1 MYLKEAHPQTKVNPV
16 LLDSSSG
23 FGIHLGKMAPTI
35 FFVPG
40 LWEGPSVF
48 DNVSSL
54 LSKDGIKS
62 EFATLRSTG
71 TTSPGNPSM
80 HDDINGIRADLEPI
94 VSRGDDVV
102 LVLHSAAGY
111 LGSAAV
117 EGLVAKHRRER
128 RENGGVIGIVF
139 ITAGVLD
146 VGQPH
151 PPMAAFT
158 IIEVSLTFSTDHN
171 LLESANHSI

>member
-1 MYLKEAHPQTKVNPV
+1 
-16 LLDSSSG
+16 
-23 FGIHLGKMAPTI
+23 MAPTI

-48 DNVSSL
+48 DRVSSL

-80 HDDINGIRADLEPI
+80 HDDILGIRADLEPI

-102 LVLHSAAGY
+102 LVLHSAAGF
-111 LGSAAV
+111 LGSAAC
-117 EGLVAKHRRER
+117 EGLVAKHRRKRGEK
-128 RENGGVIGIVF
+128 GGVVGIVF
-139 ITAGVLD
+139 TTAGILD

-158 IIEVSLTFSTDHN
+158 VIEVSCTLSTNYKLLQTVKHN
-171 LLESANHSI
+171 I